1 MLGRGFQTVGLVA
14 PQWVQA
20 GKKNQPQEEA
30 QETNQA
36 GENAKGVKLLGL
48 KPVGFVR
55 IGSRSILRVHSSTRS
70 SRGEPLFARDS
81 ENR

>member
-14 PQWVQA
+14 PQWVRA
-20 GKKNQPQEEA
+20 GLNNQPQEEA

-48 KPVGFVR
+48 KPVGYVR
-55 IGSRSILRVHSSTRS
+55 NGLRICPASS
-70 SRGEPLFARDS
+70 F
-81 ENR
+81 